1 MVNTMVINYEL
12 IIIIYLILTIVSFYP
27 IIYQLIII
35 SMGRNV
41 HDRSKIKSTNSE
53 IKGRVFLVI
62 PVKSEPL
69 DLVEAS
75 MKRLA
80 SLQSGLNVIYI
91 LDNYDD
97 NTLNIVRA
105 MGNRYGFRIIHRE
118 KPSGY
123 KGGALNHVIKRIEA
137 GPGDYMLVLDIDSV
151 ISQEA
156 INELIRHAGSAG
168 AVVPHWVVSNKDDS
182 LLARGQWIGYLFFF
196 RVLRALNE
204 LIGWVPILGS
214 GSLVSIG
221 ALKRVGYWPEDV
233 LEDVELGVRFFINDL
248 RVAYVDNAL
257 TNVEVPVNYVG
268 FLRQQLRW
276 SFGVGRV
283 IRKYLWQVMRRK
295 HGTAVLLYLGQ
306 YSAYVLQ
313 LISILMLAAMNIAG
327 IGIPPWAFITLLV
340 IVVPS
345 LLMYLYSL
353 LMLDREF
360 GGDPRRDI
368 FAINSANLAF
378 IMALP
383 RIAAANLMGLLNVGR
398 IKWIPTPKG
407 SRKWAREGINLFPE
421 YLMTTLII
429 TAFILSIVHLEL
441 TNILITLPY
450 LAGYVRGLWRILN
463 GTL

>member
-1 MVNTMVINYEL
+1 MKIRQGGGIN
-12 IIIIYLILTIVSFYP
+12 S
-27 IIYQLIII
+27 
-35 SMGRNV
+35 GGAG
-41 HDRSKIKSTNSE
+41 
-53 IKGRVFLVI
+53 GRVFLVI

-69 DLVEAS
+69 DLVEVS
-75 MKRLA
+75 MRRLA
-80 SLQSGLNVIYI
+80 SLQPDLNVIYI

-97 NTLNIVRA
+97 STLNVIRA
-105 MGNRYGFRIIHRE
+105 LGNKYGFRVIHRE

-123 KGGALNHVIKRIEA
+123 KGGALNHVIRRA
-137 GPGDYMLVLDIDSV
+137 DMRDGDYMLVLDIDSV
-151 ISQEA
+151 MNRET
-156 INELIRHAGSAG
+156 INELLKHINSAS
-168 AVVPHWVVSNKDDS
+168 AVVPHWVASNGNDS
-182 LLARGQWIGYLFFF
+182 LLARGQWIGYLLFF
-196 RVLRALNE
+196 RVLKALNE

-221 ALKRVGYWPEDV
+221 ALRRVGYWPEDV

-248 RVAYVDNAL
+248 RVTYADNAFV
-257 TNVEVPVNYVG
+257 NVEVPINYTG

-283 IRKYLWQVMRRK
+283 VRKYFWQVMRKR
-295 HGTAVLLYLGQ
+295 HGATVLLYLGGQ
-306 YSAYVLQ
+306 YFAYVLQ
-313 LISILMLAAMNIAG
+313 LTSILMLVAMNIAG
-327 IGIPPWAFITLLV
+327 ISIPLWAFVALL
-340 IVVPS
+340 ILVVLP

-383 RIAAANLMGLLNVGR
+383 RIAAANLMGLLNIGR
-398 IKWIPTPKG
+398 IEWIPTPKG
-407 SRKWAREGINLFPE
+407 SRKWVRESINLLPE
-421 YLMTTLII
+421 YLMTVLVI
-429 TAFILSIVHLEL
+429 TAFILSIIHLNL